1 MQIILAK
8 TAGFCFGVNRAVK
21 LTYELLEQGRPVA
34 TLGPLIHNPQ
44 VVEDLE
50 SKGAIT
56 CDSVDDVPDGCEVVI
71 RSHGV
76 GQSVYD
82 KISTRRLAYHDATC
96 PFVTKIHKI
105 AARAGAE
112 GAMLL
117 VAGDAK
123 HPEVQGIVGHTT
135 GKVEVF
141 ANLTEL
147 EKLLPVLTQQKSIF
161 AVAQTTFNVQ
171 SWETCKEFLK
181 NQCTNAKIFDT
192 ICNATWA
199 RQQEA
204 EDLSQKCDHMV
215 VIGGHH
221 SSNTQKLLQVAA
233 RHTKAINVETADE
246 LDKDWLNGARIVGVT
261 AGASTPSSIIEEVL
275 NCMSEEIRDDMSFEE
290 MLAASEAKPLYAGKI
305 VKAKVISVSPT
316 ECVVGIDGSK
326 HTGIVKLS
334 EMSHDPNAKMEDLV
348 KVDDELDLV
357 VVKTNDQEGV
367 DTLSRVRFEA
377 QKGMKDVS
385 EAAENGTVMEGDVME
400 ANKGGV
406 VVNVKGVR
414 VFVPR
419 SQATMRRDEDY
430 TKLVG
435 QHVKLVITECAGRK
449 IVGSI
454 NKVTAEENK
463 AKRDEFWKNVEV
475 DKQYTGVVKSLTS
488 YGAFVDIGGVDGLC
502 HISELSWNNIKH
514 PSEVVSVGDTIEVYV
529 KSYDPENQKVSLG
542 YKKEED
548 NPWEKLKNEYPIGSE
563 FEAPVVSITK
573 FGAFV
578 RILPGIDGL
587 VHISE
592 ISNERVNKVSDVL
605 KVGDMVKVK
614 LINVDF
620 DRKRISLSM
629 KACLDEA
636 AEDAE

>member
-1 MQIILAK
+1 MKVIRAK
-8 TAGFCFGVNRAVK
+8 TAGFCFGVDRAVK
-21 LTYELLEQGRPVA
+21 LTYDLLAQGRRVA

-44 VVEDLE
+44 VVADLE
-50 SKGAIT
+50 AKGALT
-56 CDSVDDVPDGCEVVI
+56 CNGVEDVPDGYEVVI

-76 GQSVYD
+76 PRDVYE
-82 KISTRRLAYHDATC
+82 KISTRGLAYQDATC
-96 PFVTKIHKI
+96 PFVAKIHKL
-105 AARAGAE
+105 AAEAGKK
-112 GAMLL
+112 GALLL
-117 VAGDAK
+117 VAGDAN
-123 HPEVQGIVGHTT
+123 HPEVQGIVGHAT
-135 GKVEVF
+135 GRVRVF
-141 ANLTEL
+141 ANLEEL
-147 EKLLPVLTQQKSIF
+147 QKLLPELVQQESIHV
-161 AVAQTTFNVQ
+161 VAQTTFRVE
-171 SWETCKEFLK
+171 SWESCKAFLK
-181 NQCTNAKIFDT
+181 KECTKAEIFDT

-204 EDLSQKCDHMV
+204 EDLSQKCDRMI

-233 RHTKAINVETADE
+233 RHTTAINVETADE
-246 LDKDWLNGARIVGVT
+246 LDPAWLAGAETVGVT

-275 NCMSEEIRDDMSFEE
+275 NSMSEEIRDDMSFAE
-290 MLAASEAKPLYAGKI
+290 MLEASEAKPLYAGKI

-326 HTGIVKLS
+326 HTGVVTLR

-377 QKGMKDVS
+377 QKGMKDVA

-454 NKVTAEENK
+454 NKVTAEANK
-463 AKRDEFWKNVEV
+463 AKREEFWANVEV
-475 DKQYTGVVKSLTS
+475 GK
-488 YGAFVDIGGVDGLC
+488 
-502 HISELSWNNIKH
+502 
-514 PSEVVSVGDTIEVYV
+514 
-529 KSYDPENQKVSLG
+529 
-542 YKKEED
+542 
-548 NPWEKLKNEYPIGSE
+548 
-563 FEAPVVSITK
+563 
-573 FGAFV
+573 
-578 RILPGIDGL
+578 
-587 VHISE
+587 
-592 ISNERVNKVSDVL
+592 
-605 KVGDMVKVK
+605 M
-614 LINVDF
+614 
-620 DRKRISLSM
+620 
-629 KACLDEA
+629 
-636 AEDAE
+636 